1 MAVFTMVQMVGK
13 KRPPKAAIYLRRSKG
28 AEGTTKAQL
37 DRMMPKIQA
46 LIKAGKIQPIDFTVV
61 GRDINKKQKFNAAR
75 DLAREGDV
83 FNEGEGASALASAR
97 QRQVLNEMLRRLRAD
112 DYDIVLAESLDR
124 YSRDPLDFAT
134 VALDLWREDG
144 KQFRSLSE
152 DYGYGVG
159 TSDQEEAIITTLLM
173 WGGESAKSAIKK
185 SIDSLDRKLV
195 LGFISRP
202 KAELVGSG
210 TKGAGL
216 NYRKAWSLM
225 QAYGEKPGTG
235 PMGEKKVNNPTAIGK
250 VFGKDNKWATD
261 KYEWMEQFNKFVY
274 PDGQTALEKWFDGV
288 DAINQYITDHPMVRP
303 GNAFKTPEARNVV
316 KAFTGFLA
324 YPAGINPSSKYTEG
338 QKDFILFPNP
348 ADFTLTDF
356 ENVKDPSMVEGW
368 ELMRT
373 PIEDAGDLMK
383 YQTQFRAGK

>member
-1 MAVFTMVQMVGK
+1 
-13 KRPPKAAIYLRRSKG
+13 
-28 AEGTTKAQL
+28 
-37 DRMMPKIQA
+37 
-46 LIKAGKIQPIDFTVV
+46 
-61 GRDINKKQKFNAAR
+61 
-75 DLAREGDV
+75 
-83 FNEGEGASALASAR
+83 
-97 QRQVLNEMLRRLRAD
+97 
-112 DYDIVLAESLDR
+112 
-124 YSRDPLDFAT
+124 
-134 VALDLWREDG
+134 
-144 KQFRSLSE
+144 
-152 DYGYGVG
+152 
-159 TSDQEEAIITTLLM
+159 
-173 WGGESAKSAIKK
+173 
-185 SIDSLDRKLV
+185 
-195 LGFISRP
+195 
-202 KAELVGSG
+202 
-210 TKGAGL
+210 
-216 NYRKAWSLM
+216 
-225 QAYGEKPGTG
+225 
-235 PMGEKKVNNPTAIGK
+235 
-250 VFGKDNKWATD
+250 
-261 KYEWMEQFNKFVY
+261 MEQFNKFVY

>member
-1 MAVFTMVQMVGK
+1 MK
-13 KRPPKAAIYLRRSKG
+13 PPKAAIYLRRSKG

-37 DRMMPKIQA
+37 NRIRPKIEA
-46 LIKAGKIQPIDFTVV
+46 MVKAKQIQPIDFRVV

-83 FNEGEGASALASAR
+83 YNEGEGASALNSAR
-97 QRQVLNEMLRRLRAD
+97 ERAVLNQMLNDMRAD
-112 DYDIVLAESLDR
+112 EYDIVLAESLDR

-134 VALDLWREDG
+134 VALDLWRKEG

-173 WGGESAKSAIKK
+173 WGGESAKTAITK
-185 SIDSLDRKLV
+185 SIDALDRKLE

-202 KAELVGSG
+202 KAELLGSG
-210 TKGAGL
+210 SKGAGL
-216 NYRKAWSLM
+216 DYRKAWALM

-261 KYEWMEQFNKFVY
+261 KYEWMEQFNRFVY

-288 DAINQYITDHPMVRP
+288 DAINAYIDRHPMVRA
-303 GNAFKTPEARNVV
+303 GNSFKTDEVRNVV

-324 YPAGINPSSKYTEG
+324 YPAGINPSKKFTQG
-338 QKDFILFPNP
+338 QKEFYLFPNP
-348 ADFTLTDF
+348 ADFTLEDF
-356 ENVKDPSMVEGW
+356 ETVKAPSMVEGW
-368 ELMRT
+368 ELIRM
-373 PIEDAGDLMK
+373 PVEDAGELMK
-383 YQTQFRAGK
+383 HQTQYRAR